1 MPEEATSDF
10 SLPWCCALFDSPTW
24 KAIPTASRQRPNDDT
39 ENSLMID
46 TLWNDRGVRAMQTFI
61 KSNNPSPSD
70 MEVLQLFSLGSG
82 INGISGTCHGAIIS
96 LMLDE
101 VTAQLAT
108 GLFGRYEIVT
118 GTLSVRFKRRLET
131 PRVVLCR
138 AWLEGSVQARKLT
151 IKGTLE
157 DGVGGVF
164 ATVDAIIVRLKAN
177 L

>member
-10 SLPWCCALFDSPTW
+10 SLPWCCALFDSPAW
-24 KAIPTASRQRPNDDT
+24 KVIPTLSRQRPKGDT
-39 ENSLMID
+39 ENSLLAD
-46 TLWNDRGVRAMQTFI
+46 SLWNDRGVRAMQTFI
-61 KSNNPSPSD
+61 KSNNRSPSD

-101 VTAQLAT
+101 GAAQLAT

-118 GTLSVRFKRRLET
+118 GALNVRFKRRLET

-138 AWLEGSVQARKLT
+138 AWLEGPVQERKLT
-151 IKGTLE
+151 IKGTVE

-164 ATVDAIIVRLKAN
+164 ATGETIFVRLKAN